1 MLPVLILEAHD
12 DIASALA
19 EVVASA
25 NFAPM
30 VRRHVHVLDDVGMT
44 PAAIV
49 VRIAQAD
56 LSGLSGLPAHRPP
69 ILAIASNDEEAT
81 EAARMRCE
89 VVLRSPG
96 DIKRLCEAL
105 RSLSHA

>member
-1 MLPVLILEAHD
+1 MLSVLIIEPHD

-30 VRRHVHVLDDVGMT
+30 VRRHVHLLDDVGTT
-44 PAAIV
+44 PAAIL

-56 LSGLSGLPAHRPP
+56 LSGLPPHRPP
-69 ILAIASNDEEAT
+69 IVAIASNEEEAT
-81 EAARMRCE
+81 EAARLRCE

-105 RSLSHA
+105 RSLSHV

>member
-1 MLPVLILEAHD
+1 MLSVLIIEPHD

-25 NFAPM
+25 NFAPT
-30 VRRHVHVLDDVGMT
+30 VRRHVHLLDDVGTT
-44 PAAIV
+44 PAAII

-56 LSGLSGLPAHRPP
+56 LSGVAGLPPHRPP

-81 EAARMRCE
+81 EAARLRCE

-96 DIKRLCEAL
+96 EIKRLCEAL